1 MINNNNCKNYKNF
14 MLIVFL
20 PDFQSHVTRAIFLK
34 MAANVPQNGGNY
46 GPAHGSGGGEG
57 HNPDQVSLCIK

>member
-1 MINNNNCKNYKNF
+1 

-57 HNPDQVSLCIK
+57 HNPDQVSLYIK